1 MAGSRISIRLQDS
14 ISKHFR
20 AKSQWNKTL
29 NWLRKYFRSSE
40 GIILLTTILLC
51 AGVTVINPVFF
62 SAPNLLDL
70 IRNSIT
76 TGLFALGVYV
86 ALLSG
91 GIDVSF
97 TAVAAV
103 SMYGTVKLFVL
114 INPHAPL
121 WMIFV
126 VAAFIGIILG
136 AFNATLIAFF
146 RLPTLIVT
154 LGTLSLFR
162 GFLLTFLGTKHITD
176 IPDSMLQLSRTY
188 LYRGHLADG
197 SLFSLPA
204 TAIALFVVVILIALL
219 VRYTMLGRS
228 IYAIGGSE
236 LASIR
241 LGIPVVKVK
250 FFVYVLIGLI
260 AGITG
265 IVHSSQARVANPF
278 DLVGTEL
285 NVLAAVVLGG
295 TRITGGR
302 GTVFGTLV
310 GVFLVTMINNSL
322 VLLGVPSYWER
333 CVIGLLVLIG
343 AGVPILVQRVQHE
356 RNRAALVVA
365 ANRQKRAASA
375 L

>member
-1 MAGSRISIRLQDS
+1 VS
-14 ISKHFR
+14 
-20 AKSQWNKTL
+20 
-29 NWLRKYFRSSE
+29 WLLKYLRSSE

-51 AGVTVINPVFF
+51 IGVTSLNPIFL
-62 SAPNLLDL
+62 SAANLLDL
-70 IRNSIT
+70 VRNSIT

-97 TAVAAV
+97 TAVAVLA
-103 SMYGTVKLFVL
+103 MYGTVKLS
-114 INPHAPL
+114 IWIDPHAPL
-121 WMIFV
+121 WLLFV
-126 VAAFIGIILG
+126 VSALIGALLG
-136 AFNATLIAFF
+136 TINATLIALF

-162 GFLLTFLGTKHITD
+162 GFLLTFLGTRHITD
-176 IPDSMLQLSRTY
+176 IPESMLQLSRTF

-204 TAIALFVVVILIALL
+204 TSIALFVVAVLVAVL
-219 VRYTMLGRS
+219 VRFTMLGRS

-236 LASIR
+236 LASTR

-260 AGITG
+260 AGVTG
-265 IVHSSQARVANPF
+265 IVHGSQARDANPF
-278 DLVGTEL
+278 DLVGSEL

-295 TRITGGR
+295 TRITGGH

-333 CVIGLLVLIG
+333 CVIGLLILIG
-343 AGVPILVQRVQHE
+343 AGVPILVQR
-356 RNRAALVVA
+356 L
-365 ANRQKRAASA
+365 QKRK
-375 L
+375 

>member
-1 MAGSRISIRLQDS
+1 LSWFKNYL
-14 ISKHFR
+14 
-20 AKSQWNKTL
+20 
-29 NWLRKYFRSSE
+29 RSSE

-51 AGVTVINPVFF
+51 GAVTLINPVFC

-76 TGLFALGVYV
+76 TGLFALGVYT

-97 TAVAAV
+97 TAVAAF
-103 SMYGTVKLFVL
+103 SMYGTVKLCVL

-121 WMIFV
+121 WLIFI
-126 VAAFIGIILG
+126 VAALIGAILG
-136 AFNATLIAFF
+136 CFNATLIALF

-162 GFLLTFLGTKHITD
+162 GLLLTFLGTKHITD
-176 IPDSMLQLSRTY
+176 IPDAMLQLSRTY
-188 LYRGHLADG
+188 LYRGRLADG

-204 TAIALFVVVILIALL
+204 TSIALFVVAILIALL
-219 VRYTMLGRS
+219 VRFTMLGRS

-236 LASIR
+236 LASVR
-241 LGIPVVKVK
+241 LGLPVVKVK

-278 DLVGTEL
+278 DLVGSEL

-302 GTVFGTLV
+302 GSVFGTLV

-343 AGVPILVQRVQHE
+343 AGVPILVQRVQHN
-356 RNRAALVVA
+356 RNRAALVLE
-365 ANRQKRAASA
+365 ANRQKQLIQNAS
-375 L
+375 